1 MITIIIPC
9 LNEKKN
15 INLIKK
21 NLALFNRS
29 NHIIVDGKSK
39 DNSK

>member
-21 NLALFNRS
+21 NLS
-29 NHIIVDGKSK
+29 SSK
-39 DNSK
+39 EVVI